1 MHRARGQDP
10 PRADQRSSSGGRMT
24 SQLLAQLAI
33 FVISAFLGF
42 ELISRVPNLLHTPLM
57 SATNAI
63 HGIVLVGA
71 IIALASASDGFTA
84 TVGLIAVVFG
94 AMNVVGGFWVTTR
107 MLGMFGPPKKRVK
120 KREEWP
126 LQVAPFLA
134 YLAAA
139 ALFIYGIRRLRTP
152 ETARSGNTLA
162 AVGMVI
168 ALVATIFVADI
179 DRVLGALE
187 IGAGVLV
194 GSMIGA
200 VAAQRVQM
208 TAMPQMVAA
217 FNGVGG
223 AAAALVAVSE
233 FYRVEALG
241 VVQETL
247 VSAITVLLSVII
259 GTISF
264 SGSII
269 AFVKL
274 QELALGG
281 SVTFPL
287 QQVVNALIAL
297 SILLLSANIVADGA
311 ILPFLSPLA
320 SLYVILGAALLLGVL
335 FVIPI
340 GGAGMSIVISLLNA
354 FTGLA
359 AAASGFVLSN
369 YALIISG
376 TLVGAS
382 GTILTRLMS
391 GALGRPLGKI
401 IFAGI
406 AASGTSSGGQQQD
419 REVNDASAS
428 EVGEYL
434 ADDAEKVIVVPGYGL
449 AVAQAQQAMRDL
461 VETLESEGKEVLFG
475 IHPVAGRMPGHMN
488 VLLTEVGIPY
498 EKLYDL
504 EDINPEFEETDAAII
519 VGANDVVNPAANDPE
534 QDSPISGMPILNVEA
549 ADRVIFIKRSLSPGF
564 AGVDNPLFYD
574 TEKTMM
580 LFSDA
585 KQGLQDLNEAVKNG

>member
-1 MHRARGQDP
+1 
-10 PRADQRSSSGGRMT
+10 
-24 SQLLAQLAI
+24 
-33 FVISAFLGF
+33 
-42 ELISRVPNLLHTPLM
+42 
-57 SATNAI
+57 
-63 HGIVLVGA
+63 
-71 IIALASASDGFTA
+71 
-84 TVGLIAVVFG
+84 
-94 AMNVVGGFWVTTR
+94 
-107 MLGMFGPPKKRVK
+107 
-120 KREEWP
+120 

-162 AVGMVI
+162 ALGMVI
-168 ALVATIFVADI
+168 ALIATIFVADI
-179 DRVLGALE
+179 DKVLSAAE

-194 GSMIGA
+194 GSVLGA
-200 VAAQRVQM
+200 VAAQRVHM

-223 AAAALVAVSE
+223 GAAALVAVSE

-241 VVQETL
+241 QGQETL
-247 VSAITVLLSVII
+247 VSAVAVLLSVII
-259 GTISF
+259 GTVSF
-264 SGSII
+264 AGSII
-269 AFVKL
+269 AFIKL
-274 QELALGG
+274 QELALTG

-287 QQVVNALIAL
+287 QQVVNAAIFLG
-297 SILLLSANIVADGA
+297 ILLLSANILAGGIV
-311 ILPFLSPLA
+311 LSPLV
-320 SLYVILGAALLLGVL
+320 SLYLILGASLLLGVL

-340 GGAGMSIVISLLNA
+340 GGADMPIVISLLNA

-406 AASGTSSGGQQQD
+406 AASGDSGSEQQED
-419 REVNDASAS
+419 REVNDRSAG

-434 ADDAEKVIVVPGYGL
+434 ADEAEKVVIVPGYGL
-449 AVAQAQQAMRDL
+449 AVAQAQQALRDL

-504 EDINPEFEETDAAII
+504 EDINPEFDDADAAII
-519 VGANDVVNPAANDPE
+519 VGANDVVNPSANDPE
-534 QDSPISGMPILNVEA
+534 VESPISGMPVLTVENA
-549 ADRVIFIKRSLSPGF
+549 EHVIFIKRSLSPGF

-574 TEKTMM
+574 TEKTIM

-585 KQGLQDLNEAVKNG
+585 KQGLQDLNEAVKNS

>member
-1 MHRARGQDP
+1 
-10 PRADQRSSSGGRMT
+10 
-24 SQLLAQLAI
+24 
-33 FVISAFLGF
+33 
-42 ELISRVPNLLHTPLM
+42 
-57 SATNAI
+57 
-63 HGIVLVGA
+63 
-71 IIALASASDGFTA
+71 
-84 TVGLIAVVFG
+84 
-94 AMNVVGGFWVTTR
+94 
-107 MLGMFGPPKKRVK
+107 
-120 KREEWP
+120 

-162 AVGMVI
+162 AIGMVI
-168 ALVATIFVADI
+168 ALIATIFAADI
-179 DRVLGALE
+179 DQVLSAGE
-187 IGAGVLV
+187 IVGGVLV
-194 GSMIGA
+194 GSVIGA
-200 VAAQRVQM
+200 VAAQRVHM

-223 AAAALVAVSE
+223 GAAALVAVSE
-233 FYRVEALG
+233 FYQVEALG
-241 VVQETL
+241 QGQETL
-247 VSAITVLLSVII
+247 VSSLAVLLSVVI
-259 GTISF
+259 GTVSF
-264 SGSII
+264 AGSII
-269 AFVKL
+269 AFTKL
-274 QELALGG
+274 QELALTG

-287 QQVVNALIAL
+287 QQVVNAAIFLG
-297 SILLLSANIVADGA
+297 ILLLSANILAGGLV
-311 ILPFLSPLA
+311 LSPLV
-320 SLYVILGAALLLGVL
+320 SLYLILGASLLLGVL

-340 GGAGMSIVISLLNA
+340 GGADMPIVISLLNA

-406 AASGTSSGGQQQD
+406 AASGTSSGGQQED
-419 REVNDASAS
+419 REVNDASAE

-434 ADDAEKVIVVPGYGL
+434 ADEAEKVVIVPGYGL

-504 EDINPEFEETDAAII
+504 EDINPEFDDADAAII
-519 VGANDVVNPAANDPE
+519 VGANDVVNPSAGDPE
-534 QDSPISGMPILNVEA
+534 VESPISGMPVLTVENA
-549 ADRVIFIKRSLSPGF
+549 EHVIFIKRSLSPGF

-574 TEKTMM
+574 TDKTMM

>member
-1 MHRARGQDP
+1 MA
-10 PRADQRSSSGGRMT
+10 
-24 SQLLAQLAI
+24 
-33 FVISAFLGF
+33 
-42 ELISRVPNLLHTPLM
+42 
-57 SATNAI
+57 
-63 HGIVLVGA
+63 
-71 IIALASASDGFTA
+71 
-84 TVGLIAVVFG
+84 
-94 AMNVVGGFWVTTR
+94 
-107 MLGMFGPPKKRVK
+107 
-120 KREEWP
+120 
-126 LQVAPFLA
+126 
-134 YLAAA
+134 
-139 ALFIYGIRRLRTP
+139 
-152 ETARSGNTLA
+152 
-162 AVGMVI
+162 
-168 ALVATIFVADI
+168 
-179 DRVLGALE
+179 
-187 IGAGVLV
+187 
-194 GSMIGA
+194 
-200 VAAQRVQM
+200 
-208 TAMPQMVAA
+208 AMPQMVAA

-241 VVQETL
+241 VGQETL

-297 SILLLSANIVADGA
+297 AILLLAANIVAGGA
-311 ILPFLSPLA
+311 IAEAVGLPLSPLV
-320 SLYVILGAALLLGVL
+320 SLYVILGLALLLGVL

-340 GGAGMSIVISLLNA
+340 GGADMPIVISLLNA

-359 AAASGFVLSN
+359 AAASGFVLDN

-382 GTILTRLMS
+382 GTVLTQNMS

-406 AASGTSSGGQQQD
+406 AASGTSQGGGAED
-419 REVNDASAS
+419 REVHDASAG
-428 EVGEYL
+428 EVGEIL
-434 ADDAEKVIVVPGYGL
+434 ADEAEKIVIVPGYGL
-449 AVAQAQQAMRDL
+449 AVAQAQGALREL
-461 VETLESEGKEVLFG
+461 TEALESEGKEVLFG

-504 EDINPEFEETDAAII
+504 EEINPEFEETDAAII

-534 QDSPISGMPILNVEA
+534 QDSPIRGMPILNVEA

-585 KQGLQDLNEAVKNG
+585 KQGLQDVTSALKNS

>member
-1 MHRARGQDP
+1 
-10 PRADQRSSSGGRMT
+10 
-24 SQLLAQLAI
+24 
-33 FVISAFLGF
+33 
-42 ELISRVPNLLHTPLM
+42 
-57 SATNAI
+57 
-63 HGIVLVGA
+63 
-71 IIALASASDGFTA
+71 
-84 TVGLIAVVFG
+84 
-94 AMNVVGGFWVTTR
+94 
-107 MLGMFGPPKKRVK
+107 
-120 KREEWP
+120 

-162 AVGMVI
+162 AIGMVI
-168 ALVATIFVADI
+168 ALIATIFVADI
-179 DRVLGALE
+179 DNVLSVGE
-187 IGAGVLV
+187 ISAGVVV
-194 GSMIGA
+194 GAVIGA

-223 AAAALVAVSE
+223 GAAALVAVSE

-241 VVQETL
+241 QGKETL
-247 VSAITVLLSVII
+247 VAAVAVLLSVII
-259 GTISF
+259 GTVSF
-264 SGSII
+264 AGSII
-269 AFVKL
+269 AFIKL
-274 QELALGG
+274 QELALTG

-287 QQVVNALIAL
+287 QQVVNAAIFLG
-297 SILLLSANIVADGA
+297 ILLLSANILAGGLV
-311 ILPFLSPLA
+311 LSPLV
-320 SLYVILGAALLLGVL
+320 SLYLILGASLLLGVL

-340 GGAGMSIVISLLNA
+340 GGADMPIVISLLNA

-391 GALGRPLGKI
+391 GALGRPLSKI

-406 AASGTSSGGQQQD
+406 AASGSGGSEQEED
-419 REVNDASAS
+419 REVNDKSAG

-434 ADDAEKVIVVPGYGL
+434 ADEAEKVVIVPGYGL

-504 EDINPEFEETDAAII
+504 EDINPEFEDADAAII
-519 VGANDVVNPAANDPE
+519 VGANDVVNPSANDPE
-534 QDSPISGMPILNVEA
+534 VESPISGMPVLTVENA
-549 ADRVIFIKRSLSPGF
+549 KHVIFIKRSLSPGF

-574 TEKTMM
+574 TDKTMM

>member
-1 MHRARGQDP
+1 
-10 PRADQRSSSGGRMT
+10 
-24 SQLLAQLAI
+24 
-33 FVISAFLGF
+33 
-42 ELISRVPNLLHTPLM
+42 
-57 SATNAI
+57 
-63 HGIVLVGA
+63 
-71 IIALASASDGFTA
+71 
-84 TVGLIAVVFG
+84 
-94 AMNVVGGFWVTTR
+94 
-107 MLGMFGPPKKRVK
+107 
-120 KREEWP
+120 
-126 LQVAPFLA
+126 LQVATFVA

-162 AVGMVI
+162 AAGMVL
-168 ALVATIFVADI
+168 ALIATIFVADI
-179 DRVLGALE
+179 DNVLSVGQ
-187 IGAGVLV
+187 ISIGVLV
-194 GSMIGA
+194 GAVIGA

-223 AAAALVAVSE
+223 GAAALIAVSE

-241 VVQETL
+241 QGQETI
-247 VSAITVLLSVII
+247 VASIAVLLSVVI
-259 GTISF
+259 GTVSF
-264 SGSII
+264 AGSII
-269 AFVKL
+269 AFTKL
-274 QELALGG
+274 QELALTG

-287 QQVVNALIAL
+287 QQVVNAAIFLG
-297 SILLLSANIVADGA
+297 ILLLSVNIIAGGIV
-311 ILPFLSPLA
+311 LSPLV
-320 SLYVILGAALLLGVL
+320 SLYLILGASLLLGVL

-340 GGAGMSIVISLLNA
+340 GGADMPIVISLLNA

-406 AASGTSSGGQQQD
+406 AASGTSSGGQQED

-434 ADDAEKVIVVPGYGL
+434 ADDAEKVIIVPGYGL

-498 EKLYDL
+498 DKLYDL
-504 EDINPEFEETDAAII
+504 EDINPEFDDADAAII
-519 VGANDVVNPAANDPE
+519 VGANDVVNPSAGDPE
-534 QDSPISGMPILNVEA
+534 VESPISGMPVLTVENA
-549 ADRVIFIKRSLSPGF
+549 EHVIFIKRSLSPGF
-564 AGVDNPLFYD
+564 AGVDNPLFYN

-585 KQGLQDLNEAVKNG
+585 KQGLQDLNEAVKNT

>member
-1 MHRARGQDP
+1 M
-10 PRADQRSSSGGRMT
+10 
-24 SQLLAQLAI
+24 
-33 FVISAFLGF
+33 
-42 ELISRVPNLLHTPLM
+42 
-57 SATNAI
+57 
-63 HGIVLVGA
+63 
-71 IIALASASDGFTA
+71 
-84 TVGLIAVVFG
+84 
-94 AMNVVGGFWVTTR
+94 
-107 MLGMFGPPKKRVK
+107 
-120 KREEWP
+120 
-126 LQVAPFLA
+126 QVAPFIA

-162 AVGMVI
+162 AVGMAI
-168 ALVATIFVADI
+168 ALIATIFVADI
-179 DRVLGALE
+179 DNVLS
-187 IGAGVLV
+187 IGQISVGVLI
-194 GSMIGA
+194 GSVIGA

-223 AAAALVAVSE
+223 GAAALVAVSE

-241 VVQETL
+241 HGQETL
-247 VSAITVLLSVII
+247 VSAIAVLLSVII
-259 GTISF
+259 GTVSF
-264 SGSII
+264 AGSTI
-269 AFVKL
+269 AFIKL
-274 QELALGG
+274 QELALTG

-287 QQVVNALIAL
+287 QQVVNAAIFLG
-297 SILLLSANIVADGA
+297 ILLLSANILAGGLV
-311 ILPFLSPLA
+311 LSPLV
-320 SLYVILGAALLLGVL
+320 SLYLILGASLLLGVL

-340 GGAGMSIVISLLNA
+340 GGADMPIVISLLNA

-406 AASGTSSGGQQQD
+406 AAAGTSSGGQQED

-434 ADDAEKVIVVPGYGL
+434 ADDAEKIVIVPGYGL
-449 AVAQAQQAMRDL
+449 AVAQAQQALRDL

-504 EDINPEFEETDAAII
+504 EDINPEFDDADAAII
-519 VGANDVVNPAANDPE
+519 VGANDVVNPSANDPE
-534 QDSPISGMPILNVEA
+534 VESPISGMPVLTVENA
-549 ADRVIFIKRSLSPGF
+549 EHVIFIKRSLSPGF

-585 KQGLQDLNEAVKNG
+585 KQGLQDLNEAVKNS

>member
-1 MHRARGQDP
+1 
-10 PRADQRSSSGGRMT
+10 
-24 SQLLAQLAI
+24 
-33 FVISAFLGF
+33 
-42 ELISRVPNLLHTPLM
+42 
-57 SATNAI
+57 
-63 HGIVLVGA
+63 
-71 IIALASASDGFTA
+71 
-84 TVGLIAVVFG
+84 
-94 AMNVVGGFWVTTR
+94 
-107 MLGMFGPPKKRVK
+107 
-120 KREEWP
+120 

-162 AVGMVI
+162 AIGMVI
-168 ALVATIFVADI
+168 ALIATIFVADI
-179 DRVLGALE
+179 DKVLSAAE

-194 GSMIGA
+194 GSVLGA
-200 VAAQRVQM
+200 VAAQRVHM

-223 AAAALVAVSE
+223 GAAALVAVSE

-241 VVQETL
+241 QGQETL
-247 VSAITVLLSVII
+247 VSAVAVLLSVII
-259 GTISF
+259 GTVSF
-264 SGSII
+264 AGSII
-269 AFVKL
+269 AFIKL
-274 QELALGG
+274 QELALTG

-287 QQVVNALIAL
+287 QQVVNAAIFLG
-297 SILLLSANIVADGA
+297 ILLLSANILAGGLV
-311 ILPFLSPLA
+311 LSPLV
-320 SLYVILGAALLLGVL
+320 SLYMILGASLLLGVL

-340 GGAGMSIVISLLNA
+340 GGADMPIVISLLNA

-406 AASGTSSGGQQQD
+406 AASGASGSEQQED
-419 REVNDASAS
+419 REVNDRSAG

-434 ADDAEKVIVVPGYGL
+434 ADEAEKVVIVPGYGL
-449 AVAQAQQAMRDL
+449 AVAQAQQALRDL

-504 EDINPEFEETDAAII
+504 EDINPEFDDADAAII
-519 VGANDVVNPAANDPE
+519 VGANDVVNPSANDPE
-534 QDSPISGMPILNVEA
+534 VESPISGMPVLTVENA
-549 ADRVIFIKRSLSPGF
+549 EHVIFIKRSLSPGF

-574 TEKTMM
+574 TAKTIM

-585 KQGLQDLNEAVKNG
+585 KQGLQHLNEAVKSA

>member
-1 MHRARGQDP
+1 
-10 PRADQRSSSGGRMT
+10 
-24 SQLLAQLAI
+24 
-33 FVISAFLGF
+33 
-42 ELISRVPNLLHTPLM
+42 
-57 SATNAI
+57 
-63 HGIVLVGA
+63 
-71 IIALASASDGFTA
+71 
-84 TVGLIAVVFG
+84 
-94 AMNVVGGFWVTTR
+94 
-107 MLGMFGPPKKRVK
+107 
-120 KREEWP
+120 

-162 AVGMVI
+162 AIGMVI

-179 DRVLGALE
+179 DKVLSAAQ
-187 IGAGVLV
+187 IGVGVLV
-194 GSMIGA
+194 GSVLGA

-223 AAAALVAVSE
+223 GAAALVAVSE

-241 VVQETL
+241 QGHESL
-247 VSAITVLLSVII
+247 VSAVAVLLSVII
-259 GTISF
+259 GTVSF
-264 SGSII
+264 AGSII
-269 AFVKL
+269 AFIKL
-274 QELALGG
+274 QELALTG

-287 QQVVNALIAL
+287 QQVVNAVIFLG
-297 SILLLSANIVADGA
+297 ILLLSANVLAGG
-311 ILPFLSPLA
+311 LVLSPLI
-320 SLYVILGAALLLGVL
+320 SLYLILGASLLLGVL

-340 GGAGMSIVISLLNA
+340 GGADMPIVISLLNA

-406 AASGTSSGGQQQD
+406 AASGGGGSEQQED
-419 REVNDASAS
+419 REVNDKSAG

-434 ADDAEKVIVVPGYGL
+434 ADEAEKVVIVPGYGL
-449 AVAQAQQAMRDL
+449 AVAQAQQALREL

-504 EDINPEFEETDAAII
+504 EDINPEFEDTDAAII
-519 VGANDVVNPAANDPE
+519 VGANDVVNPSANDPE
-534 QDSPISGMPILNVEA
+534 VESPISGMPVLTVENA
-549 ADRVIFIKRSLSPGF
+549 EHVIFIKRSLSPGF

-585 KQGLQDLNEAVKNG
+585 KQGLLDLNEAVKNG

>member
-1 MHRARGQDP
+1 
-10 PRADQRSSSGGRMT
+10 
-24 SQLLAQLAI
+24 
-33 FVISAFLGF
+33 
-42 ELISRVPNLLHTPLM
+42 
-57 SATNAI
+57 
-63 HGIVLVGA
+63 
-71 IIALASASDGFTA
+71 
-84 TVGLIAVVFG
+84 
-94 AMNVVGGFWVTTR
+94 
-107 MLGMFGPPKKRVK
+107 
-120 KREEWP
+120 
-126 LQVAPFLA
+126 
-134 YLAAA
+134 
-139 ALFIYGIRRLRTP
+139 
-152 ETARSGNTLA
+152 
-162 AVGMVI
+162 
-168 ALVATIFVADI
+168 VATIFVADI
-179 DRVLGALE
+179 DKVLSAAQ

-194 GSMIGA
+194 GSVLGA

-223 AAAALVAVSE
+223 GAAALVAVSE

-241 VVQETL
+241 QGHETL
-247 VSAITVLLSVII
+247 VSAVAVLFSVII

-264 SGSII
+264 AGSII
-269 AFVKL
+269 AFIKL
-274 QELALGG
+274 QELALTG

-287 QQVVNALIAL
+287 QQVVNAAIFLG
-297 SILLLSANIVADGA
+297 ILLLSANILAGGLV
-311 ILPFLSPLA
+311 LSPLV
-320 SLYVILGAALLLGVL
+320 SLYLILGASLLLGVL

-340 GGAGMSIVISLLNA
+340 GGADMPIVISLLNA

-406 AASGTSSGGQQQD
+406 AAAGSSSTEQQED
-419 REVNDASAS
+419 REVNDRSAG

-434 ADDAEKVIVVPGYGL
+434 ADEAQKVVIVPGYGL

-504 EDINPEFEETDAAII
+504 EDINPEFDDADAAII
-519 VGANDVVNPAANDPE
+519 VGANDVVNPSANDPE
-534 QDSPISGMPILNVEA
+534 VESPISGMPVLNVENA
-549 ADRVIFIKRSLSPGF
+549 EHVIFIKRSLSPGF

>member
-1 MHRARGQDP
+1 M
-10 PRADQRSSSGGRMT
+10 
-24 SQLLAQLAI
+24 
-33 FVISAFLGF
+33 
-42 ELISRVPNLLHTPLM
+42 
-57 SATNAI
+57 
-63 HGIVLVGA
+63 
-71 IIALASASDGFTA
+71 
-84 TVGLIAVVFG
+84 
-94 AMNVVGGFWVTTR
+94 
-107 MLGMFGPPKKRVK
+107 
-120 KREEWP
+120 
-126 LQVAPFLA
+126 QVAPFLA

-168 ALVATIFVADI
+168 ALIATIFVADI
-179 DRVLGALE
+179 DKVLSAGQIL
-187 IGAGVLV
+187 GGVLV
-194 GSMIGA
+194 GAVVGA

-223 AAAALVAVSE
+223 GAAALIAVSE

-241 VVQETL
+241 QGQETL
-247 VSAITVLLSVII
+247 VSSVAVLLSVII
-259 GTISF
+259 GTVSF
-264 SGSII
+264 AGSII
-269 AFVKL
+269 AFTKL
-274 QELALGG
+274 QELALTG

-287 QQVVNALIAL
+287 QQVVNAAIFLG
-297 SILLLSANIVADGA
+297 ILLLSANILVGG
-311 ILPFLSPLA
+311 LVLSPLV
-320 SLYVILGAALLLGVL
+320 SLYLILGASLLLGVL

-340 GGAGMSIVISLLNA
+340 GGADMPIVISLLNA

-406 AASGTSSGGQQQD
+406 AAAGSSSSEQQED

-434 ADDAEKVIVVPGYGL
+434 ADEAEKVVIVPGYGL
-449 AVAQAQQAMRDL
+449 AVAQAQQALRDL

-504 EDINPEFEETDAAII
+504 EDINPEFEDADAAII
-519 VGANDVVNPAANDPE
+519 VGANDVVNPSANDPE
-534 QDSPISGMPILNVEA
+534 VESPISGMPVLTVENA
-549 ADRVIFIKRSLSPGF
+549 EHVIFIKRSLSPGF

-585 KQGLQDLNEAVKNG
+585 KQGLQDLNEAVKNS

>member
-1 MHRARGQDP
+1 
-10 PRADQRSSSGGRMT
+10 
-24 SQLLAQLAI
+24 
-33 FVISAFLGF
+33 
-42 ELISRVPNLLHTPLM
+42 
-57 SATNAI
+57 
-63 HGIVLVGA
+63 
-71 IIALASASDGFTA
+71 
-84 TVGLIAVVFG
+84 
-94 AMNVVGGFWVTTR
+94 
-107 MLGMFGPPKKRVK
+107 
-120 KREEWP
+120 
-126 LQVAPFLA
+126 
-134 YLAAA
+134 
-139 ALFIYGIRRLRTP
+139 
-152 ETARSGNTLA
+152 
-162 AVGMVI
+162 
-168 ALVATIFVADI
+168 
-179 DRVLGALE
+179 
-187 IGAGVLV
+187 
-194 GSMIGA
+194 
-200 VAAQRVQM
+200 M

-223 AAAALVAVSE
+223 GAAALIAVSE

-241 VVQETL
+241 QGQETI
-247 VSAITVLLSVII
+247 VASIAVLLSVVI
-259 GTISF
+259 GTVSF
-264 SGSII
+264 AGSII
-269 AFVKL
+269 AFTKL
-274 QELALGG
+274 QELALTG

-287 QQVVNALIAL
+287 QQVVNAAIFLG
-297 SILLLSANIVADGA
+297 ILLLSVNIIAGGIV
-311 ILPFLSPLA
+311 LSPLV
-320 SLYVILGAALLLGVL
+320 SLYLILGASLLLGVL

-340 GGAGMSIVISLLNA
+340 GGADMPIVISLLNA

-406 AASGTSSGGQQQD
+406 AASGTSSGGQQED

-434 ADDAEKVIVVPGYGL
+434 ADDAEKVIIVPGYGL

-498 EKLYDL
+498 DKLYDL
-504 EDINPEFEETDAAII
+504 EDINPEFDDADAAII
-519 VGANDVVNPAANDPE
+519 VGANDVVNPSAGDPE
-534 QDSPISGMPILNVEA
+534 VESPISGMPVLTVENA
-549 ADRVIFIKRSLSPGF
+549 EHVIFIKRSLSPGF

>member
-1 MHRARGQDP
+1 
-10 PRADQRSSSGGRMT
+10 
-24 SQLLAQLAI
+24 
-33 FVISAFLGF
+33 
-42 ELISRVPNLLHTPLM
+42 
-57 SATNAI
+57 
-63 HGIVLVGA
+63 
-71 IIALASASDGFTA
+71 
-84 TVGLIAVVFG
+84 
-94 AMNVVGGFWVTTR
+94 
-107 MLGMFGPPKKRVK
+107 
-120 KREEWP
+120 
-126 LQVAPFLA
+126 
-134 YLAAA
+134 
-139 ALFIYGIRRLRTP
+139 
-152 ETARSGNTLA
+152 
-162 AVGMVI
+162 
-168 ALVATIFVADI
+168 
-179 DRVLGALE
+179 
-187 IGAGVLV
+187 
-194 GSMIGA
+194 
-200 VAAQRVQM
+200 
-208 TAMPQMVAA
+208 MVAA

-223 AAAALVAVSE
+223 GAAALIAVSE
-233 FYRVEALG
+233 FYQVEALG
-241 VVQETL
+241 QGQETI
-247 VSAITVLLSVII
+247 VASIAVLLSVVI
-259 GTISF
+259 GTVSF
-264 SGSII
+264 AGSII
-269 AFVKL
+269 AFTKL
-274 QELALGG
+274 QELALTG

-287 QQVVNALIAL
+287 QQVVNAAIFLG
-297 SILLLSANIVADGA
+297 ILLLSVNILAGGPV
-311 ILPFLSPLA
+311 LSPLV
-320 SLYVILGAALLLGVL
+320 SLYLILGASLLLGVL

-340 GGAGMSIVISLLNA
+340 GGADMPIVISLLNA

-406 AASGTSSGGQQQD
+406 AASGTSSGGQQED

-434 ADDAEKVIVVPGYGL
+434 ADEAEKVVIVPGYGL

-504 EDINPEFEETDAAII
+504 EDINPEFDDADAAII
-519 VGANDVVNPAANDPE
+519 VGANDVVNPSANDPE
-534 QDSPISGMPILNVEA
+534 VESPISGMPVLTVENA
-549 ADRVIFIKRSLSPGF
+549 EHVIFIKRSLSPGF

>member
-1 MHRARGQDP
+1 M
-10 PRADQRSSSGGRMT
+10 
-24 SQLLAQLAI
+24 
-33 FVISAFLGF
+33 
-42 ELISRVPNLLHTPLM
+42 
-57 SATNAI
+57 
-63 HGIVLVGA
+63 
-71 IIALASASDGFTA
+71 
-84 TVGLIAVVFG
+84 
-94 AMNVVGGFWVTTR
+94 
-107 MLGMFGPPKKRVK
+107 
-120 KREEWP
+120 
-126 LQVAPFLA
+126 QVWTFLA
-134 YLAAA
+134 YLVAA
-139 ALFIYGIRRLRTP
+139 ALFITGIRRLRRP
-152 ETARSGNTLA
+152 ETARSGNTIA

-168 ALVATIFVADI
+168 ALVATIFVANI
-179 DRVLGALE
+179 DEALSTVE
-187 IGAGVLV
+187 IGVGVVV
-194 GSMIGA
+194 GSVIGA

-241 VVQETL
+241 SGQEPL
-247 VSAITVLLSVII
+247 VSAIAVLLSVVI

-297 SILLLSANIVADGA
+297 SILVLAANIVTDGA
-311 ILPFLSPLA
+311 ILPFLSPLI
-320 SLYVILGAALLLGVL
+320 SLYVIIGAALLLGVL

-340 GGAGMSIVISLLNA
+340 GGADMPIVISLLNA
-354 FTGLA
+354 FTGIA
-359 AAASGFVLSN
+359 AAASGFVLDN

-382 GTILTRLMS
+382 GTILTQNMS
-391 GALGRPLGKI
+391 SALGRPLGKI

-406 AASGTSSGGQQQD
+406 AASGTSKGGDQED
-419 REVNDASAS
+419 REVNDASPE
-428 EVGEYL
+428 EVGEFL
-434 ADDAEKVIVVPGYGL
+434 ADEAQKVVIVPGYGL
-449 AVAQAQQAMRDL
+449 AVAQAQGAIREL
-461 VETLESEGKEVLFG
+461 TEALESEGKEVLFG

-488 VLLTEVGIPY
+488 VLLTEAGIPY

-504 EDINPEFEETDAAII
+504 EDINPEFEDADAAII

-534 QDSPISGMPILNVEA
+534 QDSPISGMPVLNVEA

-585 KQGLQDLNEAVKNG
+585 KQGLQDVTSALK

>member
-1 MHRARGQDP
+1 
-10 PRADQRSSSGGRMT
+10 
-24 SQLLAQLAI
+24 
-33 FVISAFLGF
+33 
-42 ELISRVPNLLHTPLM
+42 
-57 SATNAI
+57 
-63 HGIVLVGA
+63 
-71 IIALASASDGFTA
+71 
-84 TVGLIAVVFG
+84 
-94 AMNVVGGFWVTTR
+94 
-107 MLGMFGPPKKRVK
+107 
-120 KREEWP
+120 

-162 AVGMVI
+162 AIGMVI
-168 ALVATIFVADI
+168 ALIATIFVADI
-179 DRVLGALE
+179 DKVLSAAE

-194 GSMIGA
+194 GSVLGA
-200 VAAQRVQM
+200 VAAQRVHM

-223 AAAALVAVSE
+223 GAAALVAVSE

-241 VVQETL
+241 QGQETL
-247 VSAITVLLSVII
+247 VSAVAVLLSVII
-259 GTISF
+259 GTVSF
-264 SGSII
+264 AGSII
-269 AFVKL
+269 AFIKL
-274 QELALGG
+274 QELALTG

-287 QQVVNALIAL
+287 QQVVNAAIFLG
-297 SILLLSANIVADGA
+297 ILLLSANILAGGIV
-311 ILPFLSPLA
+311 LSPLV
-320 SLYVILGAALLLGVL
+320 SLYLILGASLLLGVL

-340 GGAGMSIVISLLNA
+340 GGADMPIVISLLNA

-406 AASGTSSGGQQQD
+406 AASGDSGSEQQED
-419 REVNDASAS
+419 REVNDRSAG

-434 ADDAEKVIVVPGYGL
+434 ADEAEKVVIVPGYGL
-449 AVAQAQQAMRDL
+449 AVAQAQQALRDL

-504 EDINPEFEETDAAII
+504 EDINPEFDDADAAII
-519 VGANDVVNPAANDPE
+519 VGANDVVNPSANDPE
-534 QDSPISGMPILNVEA
+534 VESPISGMPVLTVENA
-549 ADRVIFIKRSLSPGF
+549 EHVIFIKRSLSPGF

-574 TEKTMM
+574 TEKTIM

-585 KQGLQDLNEAVKNG
+585 KQGLQDLNEAVKNS

>member
-1 MHRARGQDP
+1 
-10 PRADQRSSSGGRMT
+10 
-24 SQLLAQLAI
+24 
-33 FVISAFLGF
+33 
-42 ELISRVPNLLHTPLM
+42 
-57 SATNAI
+57 
-63 HGIVLVGA
+63 
-71 IIALASASDGFTA
+71 
-84 TVGLIAVVFG
+84 
-94 AMNVVGGFWVTTR
+94 
-107 MLGMFGPPKKRVK
+107 
-120 KREEWP
+120 
-126 LQVAPFLA
+126 LQVGPFIA

-162 AVGMVI
+162 AIGMVI
-168 ALVATIFVADI
+168 ALVATVFIADI
-179 DRVLGALE
+179 DNVLSAGE
-187 IGAGVLV
+187 ISVGVVV
-194 GSMIGA
+194 GSVIGA

-223 AAAALVAVSE
+223 GAAALIAVSE

-241 VVQETL
+241 QGQETL
-247 VSAITVLLSVII
+247 VTVIAVLLSVVI
-259 GTISF
+259 GTVSF
-264 SGSII
+264 AGSII
-269 AFVKL
+269 AFTKL
-274 QELALGG
+274 QELALTG

-287 QQVVNALIAL
+287 QQVVNAAIFLG
-297 SILLLSANIVADGA
+297 ILLLSVNILAGGLV
-311 ILPFLSPLA
+311 LSPLV
-320 SLYVILGAALLLGVL
+320 SLYLILGASLLLGVL

-340 GGAGMSIVISLLNA
+340 GGADMPIVISLLNA

-391 GALGRPLGKI
+391 SALGRPLGKI

-406 AASGTSSGGQQQD
+406 AASGGGQSEQQEE
-419 REVNDASAS
+419 REVNDASAE

-434 ADDAEKVIVVPGYGL
+434 ADEAEKVVIVPGYGL

-498 EKLYDL
+498 AKLYDL
-504 EDINPEFEETDAAII
+504 EDINPEFEDADAAII
-519 VGANDVVNPAANDPE
+519 VGANDVVNPSANDPE
-534 QDSPISGMPILNVEA
+534 VESPISGMPVLTVENA
-549 ADRVIFIKRSLSPGF
+549 EHVIFIKRSLSPGF

-574 TEKTMM
+574 TDKTMM

>member
-1 MHRARGQDP
+1 
-10 PRADQRSSSGGRMT
+10 
-24 SQLLAQLAI
+24 
-33 FVISAFLGF
+33 
-42 ELISRVPNLLHTPLM
+42 
-57 SATNAI
+57 
-63 HGIVLVGA
+63 
-71 IIALASASDGFTA
+71 
-84 TVGLIAVVFG
+84 
-94 AMNVVGGFWVTTR
+94 
-107 MLGMFGPPKKRVK
+107 
-120 KREEWP
+120 

-162 AVGMVI
+162 AIGMVI
-168 ALVATIFVADI
+168 ALIATIFVADI
-179 DRVLGALE
+179 DQVLSAGE
-187 IGAGVLV
+187 IVGGVLV
-194 GSMIGA
+194 GSVVGA
-200 VAAQRVQM
+200 VAAQRVHM

-223 AAAALVAVSE
+223 GAAALIAVSE

-241 VVQETL
+241 QGQETL
-247 VSAITVLLSVII
+247 VSSIAVLFSVII
-259 GTISF
+259 GTVSF
-264 SGSII
+264 AGSII
-269 AFVKL
+269 AFTKL
-274 QELALGG
+274 QELALTG

-287 QQVVNALIAL
+287 QQVVNAAIFLG
-297 SILLLSANIVADGA
+297 ILLLSANILAGGLV
-311 ILPFLSPLA
+311 LSPLV
-320 SLYVILGAALLLGVL
+320 SLYLILGAALLLGVL

-340 GGAGMSIVISLLNA
+340 GGADMPIVISLLNA

-406 AASGTSSGGQQQD
+406 AATGSSSGEQQEE

-434 ADDAEKVIVVPGYGL
+434 ADEAEKVVIVPGYGL

-504 EDINPEFEETDAAII
+504 EDINPEFDDADAAII
-519 VGANDVVNPAANDPE
+519 VGANDVVNPSANDPE
-534 QDSPISGMPILNVEA
+534 VESPISGMPVLTVENA
-549 ADRVIFIKRSLSPGF
+549 EHVIFIKRSLSPGF

-574 TEKTMM
+574 TKKTMM

-585 KQGLQDLNEAVKNG
+585 KQGLQDLNEAVKNS

>member
-1 MHRARGQDP
+1 MQ
-10 PRADQRSSSGGRMT
+10 
-24 SQLLAQLAI
+24 
-33 FVISAFLGF
+33 
-42 ELISRVPNLLHTPLM
+42 
-57 SATNAI
+57 
-63 HGIVLVGA
+63 VG
-71 IIALASASDGFTA
+71 
-84 TVGLIAVVFG
+84 
-94 AMNVVGGFWVTTR
+94 
-107 MLGMFGPPKKRVK
+107 
-120 KREEWP
+120 
-126 LQVAPFLA
+126 PFIA
-134 YLAAA
+134 YLVAA

-162 AVGMVI
+162 AIGMVI
-168 ALVATIFVADI
+168 ALIATVFVADI
-179 DRVLGALE
+179 DNVLSAGQ
-187 IGAGVLV
+187 ISVGVLV
-194 GSMIGA
+194 GSVIGA

-223 AAAALVAVSE
+223 GAAALIAVSE

-241 VVQETL
+241 QGQETL
-247 VSAITVLLSVII
+247 VAVIAVLLSVVI
-259 GTISF
+259 GTVSF
-264 SGSII
+264 AGSII
-269 AFVKL
+269 AFTKL
-274 QELALGG
+274 QELALTG

-287 QQVVNALIAL
+287 QQVVNAAIFLG
-297 SILLLSANIVADGA
+297 ILLLSVNILAGGLV
-311 ILPFLSPLA
+311 LSPLV
-320 SLYVILGAALLLGVL
+320 SLYLILGASLLLGVL

-340 GGAGMSIVISLLNA
+340 GGADMPIVISLLNA

-391 GALGRPLGKI
+391 SALGRPLGKI

-406 AASGTSSGGQQQD
+406 AASGGGQSEQQEE
-419 REVNDASAS
+419 REVNDTSAE

-434 ADDAEKVIVVPGYGL
+434 ADEAEKVVIVPGYGL

-504 EDINPEFEETDAAII
+504 EDINPEFEDADAAII
-519 VGANDVVNPAANDPE
+519 VGANDVVNPSANDPE
-534 QDSPISGMPILNVEA
+534 VESPISGMPVLTVENA
-549 ADRVIFIKRSLSPGF
+549 EHVIFIKRSLSPGF

-574 TEKTMM
+574 TDKTMM